1 MEDLFFYFFAAL
13 TLGGAL
19 SCVLRRNP
27 LMSAVS
33 LIGTFIGLA
42 GLYLLNSAPFISA
55 IQIMVYAGAI
65 MVLVVFVIMF
75 LNLPDAEMEEERIS
89 RPGMFL
95 SLFLLAPLSALC
107 IGMMTSSVR
116 GEAAEVNADFGTI
129 ESVGEQLFNE
139 HLFEFEA
146 VSILLLTAIVG
157 AVMLAKKRL

>member
-1 MEDLFFYFFAAL
+1 METLFFWIFATL
-13 TLGGAL
+13 TLGGAV

-27 LMSAVS
+27 LMSAIS

-42 GLYLLNSAPFISA
+42 GLYLLNGAPFIGA
-55 IQIMVYAGAI
+55 MQIMVYAGAI

-75 LNLPDAEMEEERIS
+75 LNLPESELKEEKIS
-89 RPGMFL
+89 RSGVFL
-95 SLFLLAPLSALC
+95 VFFLLAPLTALC
-107 IGMMTSSVR
+107 IGTMTS
-116 GEAAEVNADFGTI
+116 GESGEVAEVSEDFGAI
-129 ESVGEQLFNE
+129 ETVGQQLFND